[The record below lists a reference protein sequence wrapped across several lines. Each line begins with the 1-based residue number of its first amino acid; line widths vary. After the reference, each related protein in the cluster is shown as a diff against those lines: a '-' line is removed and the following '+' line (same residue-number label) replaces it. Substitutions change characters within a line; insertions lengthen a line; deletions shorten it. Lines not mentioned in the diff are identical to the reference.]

1 MHGFA
6 KRLALIG
13 TAAGVIAAVG
23 PANPAAASTGTDTII
38 GGCSFDT
45 ITLAQV
51 SNTARGVI
59 YDRSATFDGAGAP
72 TDATV
77 TCALDI
83 NGTIDPNTTLTASG
97 LGEQAGAAQVT
108 FDDEPGNSV
117 VLCQRVQY
125 ADGYDT
131 GMVCA
136 FEPPPPPLPLTELI
150 NFLID
155 TETQLFVDDADP
167 VVCPILIS
175 LQGDYFGASIKP
187 DGDLYVLDPLDLFG
201 GPVYDCPPYGDF

>member
-1 MHGFA
+1 MRSFA
-6 KRLALIG
+6 TRLALIG
-13 TAAGVIAAVG
+13 TAAGLIAAVG
-23 PANPAAASTGTDTII
+23 SAHPAAASAGTDTII

-45 ITLAQV
+45 NTAPQV

-59 YDRSATFDGAGAP
+59 YDVSATFDATGAP

-77 TCALDI
+77 TCALDV
-83 NGTIDPNTTLTASG
+83 NGVIDPNTTLTASG
-97 LGEQAGAAQVT
+97 FGEQAGAAQVT
-108 FDDEPGNSV
+108 FDDEPGTSV

-131 GMVCA
+131 GMDCA
-136 FEPPPPPLPLTELI
+136 FEPPPPLPLTEII

-155 TETQLFVDDADP
+155 TETQLFVNDADP

-175 LQGDYFGASIKP
+175 RQGDYLGASIKP

>member
-1 MHGFA
+1 MRSYA

-13 TAAGVIAAVG
+13 TAAGLIAAVA
-23 PANPAAASTGTDTII
+23 PANPAAASFGMDTIH

-45 ITLAQV
+45 ITPAQV

-59 YDRSATFDGAGAP
+59 MDTSATFDATGAP

-83 NGTIDPNTTLTASG
+83 NGAIDPNTTLIASG
-97 LGEQAGAAQVT
+97 LGEQAGAAQIT

-117 VLCQRVQY
+117 ILCQRVQY

-131 GMVCA
+131 GMDCA
-136 FEPPPPPLPLTELI
+136 VEPPPPLPLTEII

-167 VVCPILIS
+167 VICSILMT
-175 LQGDYFGASIKP
+175 LQGDYLALDIRP
-187 DGDLYVLDPLDLFG
+187 DGDLYVLDPFGLFG